1 MIYPNKSRISLILAT
16 SVFGNNIERKN
27 QLHSLLCHFSI
38 ETRAGKHYTNS
49 CLNSVVKLLKL
60 NCDIIVFPQGVFDDN
75 HSILKARIVLARI
88 LFEALE
94 FKNIKINLVTI
105 VLEISNLNENNI
117 RKVRTWS
124 SFKAKVTNLKQF
136 AYDEYYKKYKGCN
149 TIMHLLLDDMMLIIA
164 PKMGLSFKKRIFLCM
179 IWMDFGFQ
187 MVNILNL
194 PK

>member
-1 MIYPNKSRISLILAT
+1 MIYPNKPRISLIAAN
-16 SVFGNNIERKN
+16 SVFDNNIECKN
-27 QLHSLLCHFSI
+27 QLHSLLYPFPI
-38 ETRAGKHYTNS
+38 ETKTGKHYTNN

-60 NCDIIVFPQGVFDDN
+60 NCDIIIFPQGVFDDN

-136 AYDEYYKKYKGCN
+136 AYDEYYKSIKGAILLCIYSL
-149 TIMHLLLDDMMLIIA
+149 TI
-164 PKMGLSFKKRIFLCM
+164 
-179 IWMDFGFQ
+179 
-187 MVNILNL
+187 
-194 PK
+194 